1 MQNNEDKEG
10 WGRKGNASTL
20 MRAKQCSLANL
31 RTIPAYA
38 LGGLGQNFGHLQ
50 RALATPE
57 WSRNVVTTHS
67 TQTILLQTTPR
78 LMAVSRNFQSF
89 LYDITKMNPSKKEEV
104 KVLNSLAATLD
115 RKDVVDGA

>member
-1 MQNNEDKEG
+1 MKTKKAG
-10 WGRKGNASTL
+10 GRGNASTL

-38 LGGLGQNFGHLQ
+38 LGGLGQSFGHLQ

-57 WSRNVVTTHS
+57 WCRNVVTTHS

-89 LYDITKMNPSKKEEV
+89 LYAITKMNPPPKK
-104 KVLNSLAATLD
+104 KLKQKYLIVLPLQ
-115 RKDVVDGA
+115 